1 MRRNWIVTIILVLSV
16 GIWARAENNNRGSAV
31 PPAPPKEAVKPADS
45 SAAKNVETARTEKRE
60 ASAVELELQQQ
71 QLRELLLDQ
80 AKELEAQREGMRQQ
94 QQKLEALTQEL
105 REVRASKEAAA
116 SSEKQSSTP
125 VSLGAV
131 TQNQEDLGNKV
142 AKIEQEVSATKKS
155 LETRIKGFGPFNF
168 GGDLRLRY
176 ENAFGGGATN
186 VPAGVAQHRERFR
199 LRLNATAKFNDEVSG
214 GFSIASGAL
223 NNPLST
229 NQTFDTF
236 YTRKTIGIDK
246 AFMTYNPKWLQPLS
260 VAAGK
265 FDYTW
270 YRTELASDNDLN
282 PEGISES
289 VQLHLKDSILLQFGI
304 AAFQ

>member
-1 MRRNWIVTIILVLSV
+1 MRRNWIVTIILGLLGGVW
-16 GIWARAENNNRGSAV
+16 GRAENHNRGSAV
-31 PPAPPKEAVKPADS
+31 PTAPPKEAVKPADS

-142 AKIEQEVSATKKS
+142 GKIEQEVSATKKS

-168 GGDLRLRY
+168 SGDLRLRY
-176 ENAFGGGATN
+176 ENAFGGRATN
-186 VPAGVAQHRERFR
+186 VPAASPS
-199 LRLNATAKFNDEVSG
+199 TANDSG
-214 GFSIASGAL
+214 CA
-223 NNPLST
+223 
-229 NQTFDTF
+229 
-236 YTRKTIGIDK
+236 
-246 AFMTYNPKWLQPLS
+246 
-260 VAAGK
+260 
-265 FDYTW
+265 
-270 YRTELASDNDLN
+270 
-282 PEGISES
+282 
-289 VQLHLKDSILLQFGI
+289 
-304 AAFQ
+304 